1 MKTSLDQTDTRS
13 QRSSLEPDRH
23 PTAAAERP
31 PLVKFGTGPQQ
42 GAAGRLRNR
51 QPPNSSRAQRGKFE
65 TGPTRLETR
74 LPKPPAGLRSSSKL
88 DLARFSGCRAGPI
101 RNLTGWRAG
110 PVRNRSGPLAPERLT
125 GVTRA
130 HSKPDWSQRPARAGG
145 AQKNPAGCRPRPLC
159 TPRGGR
165 GKGKRKGGKER
176 GGGGW
181 VVGAAKNHSTQDS
194 HVVPHHGTNWAA
206 LRLTAQIGR
215 DAVLSESYGRGY
227 WCTCP
232 PPKSPPSPHPSPDD
246 ASAQTAPSA
255 HKGTSGTTD

>member
-1 MKTSLDQTDTRS
+1 MKTSLDQTDTPS

-23 PTAAAERP
+23 PTAAAERS

-65 TGPTRLETR
+65 PGPTRLETR

-125 GVTRA
+125 GVTRS
-130 HSKPDWSQRPARAGG
+130 HSKPDWSQRPARACG
-145 AQKNPAGCRPRPLC
+145 AQKNTAGVPPPPPCA
-159 TPRGGR
+159 PRGEGEGEGEGKGEKEG
-165 GKGKRKGGKER
+165 GKGKR
-176 GGGGW
+176 GW
-181 VVGAAKNHSTQDS
+181 VEQKPQHPGF
-194 HVVPHHGTNWAA
+194 PCG
-206 LRLTAQIGR
+206 
-215 DAVLSESYGRGY
+215 
-227 WCTCP
+227 P
-232 PPKSPPSPHPSPDD
+232 PPWY
-246 ASAQTAPSA
+246 
-255 HKGTSGTTD
+255 